1 MKIQAY
7 LYNNVNNFPKK
18 QQNVRFGALYNDPDL
33 IRNEILQLTKIGYPN
48 KYLIKFIKSDLHG
61 IEQAQ
66 TLIELKQAGYNKRHI
81 LSSYI
86 HNVSDEELERLFFE
100 EPHKVLNTVKL
111 LGKKSFIAS
120 FSNKFENV
128 ENYIQTFGEIKPEH
142 PQYQKLLELTN
153 PTESLLYKNIQEQ
166 ITNLKKQF
174 QTTGN
179 KDALIKKINDLT
191 NKNKNLIKNS
201 LTDYPEK
208 IELAEFFYLMKD
220 SNEILDS
227 TLASYSKQNKSFIQ
241 DLLNNIVR
249 KDSNDILC
257 KQLDFKNNKYLS
269 KLVSANQDFKT
280 TYKKMLSILNQNPT
294 KSITNTILELP
305 QNITTK
311 KQFEELGVNFNKWIT
326 SDSKLQTIIKGNPKQ
341 QNVIKS
347 LEQIL
352 DSPIFGFLS
361 NYKEQKLRKEISI
374 NGYQLKKQDSFP
386 TNTLIGS
393 NEKQN
398 SLKLFKE
405 NQPVSFKDLPP
416 LINVLTDFIKK
427 DALWNSPDKNIKANI
442 AKKTIE
448 FYIKGIKE
456 KMILASN
463 EPKTGDIKI
472 TVQHVDMNNI
482 THSLFLGNDASCC
495 MAVGSGF
502 RQSIAPNYIM
512 NKMITAI
519 EILSNDKPIGNTMCY
534 IAEIDKKPALVLDNI
549 EIKQD
554 FRFCDINNSIKE
566 TLLAYAKQFG
576 NELGIESSSI
586 YIGANR
592 NKINLNDYPI
602 LRKDIKIIGSS
613 GEDKIYIDSI
623 SKETTVDEKNS
634 YQTLLYKIQD
644 SSETKPVKISNIT
657 TN

>member
-18 QQNVRFGALYNDPDL
+18 QQNVRFGALYSEPDL

-81 LSSYI
+81 LSSYN
-86 HNVSDEELERLFFE
+86 HNISDEELERLFFE
-100 EPHKVLNTVKL
+100 EPHKVLNAVKL

-128 ENYIQTFGEIKPEH
+128 ENYIQTFGDIKPEH

-249 KDSNDILC
+249 KDSNDTLC

-294 KSITNTILELP
+294 RSIKNTILELP

-311 KQFEELGVNFNKWIT
+311 KQFEELGVNFNNLRFKNA
-326 SDSKLQTIIKGNPKQ
+326 D
-341 QNVIKS
+341 
-347 LEQIL
+347 
-352 DSPIFGFLS
+352 
-361 NYKEQKLRKEISI
+361 NYKRKS
-374 NGYQLKKQDSFP
+374 QTTK
-386 TNTLIGS
+386 
-393 NEKQN
+393 
-398 SLKLFKE
+398 
-405 NQPVSFKDLPP
+405 
-416 LINVLTDFIKK
+416 
-427 DALWNSPDKNIKANI
+427 
-442 AKKTIE
+442 
-448 FYIKGIKE
+448 
-456 KMILASN
+456 
-463 EPKTGDIKI
+463 
-472 TVQHVDMNNI
+472 
-482 THSLFLGNDASCC
+482 
-495 MAVGSGF
+495 
-502 RQSIAPNYIM
+502 
-512 NKMITAI
+512 
-519 EILSNDKPIGNTMCY
+519 
-534 IAEIDKKPALVLDNI
+534 
-549 EIKQD
+549 
-554 FRFCDINNSIKE
+554 
-566 TLLAYAKQFG
+566 
-576 NELGIESSSI
+576 
-586 YIGANR
+586 R
-592 NKINLNDYPI
+592 N
-602 LRKDIKIIGSS
+602 
-613 GEDKIYIDSI
+613 
-623 SKETTVDEKNS
+623 
-634 YQTLLYKIQD
+634 
-644 SSETKPVKISNIT
+644 
-657 TN
+657 

>member
-18 QQNVRFGALYNDPDL
+18 QQNVRFGALYSDPDL

-61 IEQAQ
+61 IAQAQ

-81 LSSYI
+81 LSSYN
-86 HNVSDEELERLFFE
+86 HNISNEELERLFFE
-100 EPHKVLNTVKL
+100 EPHKVLNTAKL

-128 ENYIQTFGEIKPEH
+128 ENYIQTFGDIKPEH

-280 TYKKMLSILNQNPT
+280 TYKKMLSILNQNST
-294 KSITNTILELP
+294 KSIKNTILELP

-326 SDSKLQTIIKGNPKQ
+326 SDSKMQTIIKGNPKQ

-374 NGYQLKKQDSFP
+374 NGYQLKKQD
-386 TNTLIGS
+386 
-393 NEKQN
+393 

-502 RQSIAPNYIM
+502 RQSVAPNYIM

-519 EILSNDKPIGNTMCY
+519 EILSNNRPIGNTMCY

-549 EIKQD
+549 EIKPD

-576 NELGIESSSI
+576 KELGIESSSI